1 MSRTP
6 TQQLVRHATLRQLQ
20 IFEVVARH
28 ENFTKAAEELH
39 LTQPSVSAQIKKLT
53 DAVGLP
59 LFEQIGRNVYLT
71 EAGKLVARSCRDVLD
86 ELANL
91 EMSVSDLKGLR
102 KGRLRMGVITNA
114 KYFAPL
120 AMGRFCKLYPDIELE
135 LTVTNKD
142 KLLQRISQNMD
153 DLYILGHIP
162 PTDQD
167 LVVLPFAP
175 NPLVVIAHRDH
186 PLASAGLIAFQQFAE
201 QPLIM
206 REPGSGIRA
215 AVEKRFRDK
224 GSVPQVRLAL
234 ENDEAIM
241 QAVVGE
247 LGLAVISQH
256 VLNQYA
262 GVTDIVT
269 LDVEGFPMERHWNIV
284 YPRGKVL
291 SVIAGEFLSYLRQN
305 ANELVSLSP
314 PGERLSRR

>member
-1 MSRTP
+1 MTSKSN
-6 TQQLVRHATLRQLQ
+6 QQLVRHATLRQLQ

-28 ENFTKAAEELH
+28 ENFTKAGEELH

-71 EAGKLVARSCRDVLD
+71 DAGKLVARSCRDVLD

-91 EMSVSDLKGLR
+91 EMSIAELKGMR
-102 KGRLRMGVITNA
+102 RGRLRLGVITAA

-120 AMGRFCKLYPDIELE
+120 ALGRFCKQYSDIEIE

-142 KLLQRISQNMD
+142 KLLQRIAHNLD
-153 DLYILGHIP
+153 DIYILGAIP

-167 LVVLPFAP
+167 LEVIPFAP
-175 NPLVVIAHRDH
+175 NPLVVIAPEGH
-186 PLASAGLIAFQQFAE
+186 PLATEQPVHFAQFAE

-206 REPGSGIRA
+206 REQGSGVRA
-215 AVEKRFRDK
+215 AVEKRFREH
-224 GSVPQVRLAL
+224 GLSPRVRLAL
-234 ENDEAIM
+234 ENDESIK

-256 VLNQYA
+256 ALNQDR
-262 GVTDIVT
+262 GCSGIVA
-269 LDVEGFPMERHWNIV
+269 LDVEGFPMERYWNIV

-291 SVIAGEFLSYLRQN
+291 SVVAGKFLEYLKSH
-305 ANELVSLSP
+305 ADDLVF
-314 PGERLSRR
+314 PGGRRDAR